1 MRCSSSII
9 FVLIGALG
17 FDRSVFTEHLNWPIF
32 LGIAVASIETIWRMR
47 EGFQGLPHER
57 VVYRA
62 AMYGLP
68 MGPLAMPVVRL
79 VENRQ
84 QQGTVGHDGFT
95 DPRFEERL
103 ERERRYG
110 EVYRLVEENNG
121 YLLQHEFPR
130 KVPPSGIKEELGVG
144 DEMPDYDY
152 DVALQNGFL
161 VVKGK
166 VVEPN
171 LRKLAGVSPAFP
183 PDFTQNVKLPG
194 KVAGFRHRFVDKAL
208 EVALPKKV

>member
-1 MRCSSSII
+1 
-9 FVLIGALG
+9 VG

-62 AMYGLP
+62 ALYGLP

-110 EVYRLVEENNG
+110 EVYRLIEENNG
-121 YLLQHEFPR
+121 YLLQLEFPR

-171 LRKLAGVSPAFP
+171 LRKLAAVSPAFP

-194 KVAGFRHRFVDKAL
+194 KVAGFRHRFVDKTL
-208 EVALPKKV
+208 EVALPKKL